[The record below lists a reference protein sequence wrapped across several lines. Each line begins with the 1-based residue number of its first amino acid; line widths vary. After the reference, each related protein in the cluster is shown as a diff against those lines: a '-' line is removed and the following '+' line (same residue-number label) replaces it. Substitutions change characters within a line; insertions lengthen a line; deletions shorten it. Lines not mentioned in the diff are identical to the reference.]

1 MNPRPPAR
9 PGEAAPARREYFPR
23 SYQDGIT
30 SFILDVKRC
39 AIFASMGM
47 GKGVSTLTALD
58 AMFLAG
64 ESNPALVLGPK
75 RVARDVWP
83 NEARKWKHLRQVN
96 VLPILGSEKE
106 RRISLKYEA
115 SVHSINYEQLPWLV
129 EYWGNRWPY
138 RTVVSD
144 ESTRLKSYRGS
155 VRSNEQGTEW
165 VQGAGSMRAR
175 ALGRIAHTHINR
187 FVELTGTPAP
197 NGLQNLWGQMWFL
210 DAGARLGRTYESF
223 KQRWFEKGYDGYSV
237 QPRDYAEAQIHDA
250 IRDICITFDARDYF
264 DIKDPLINNI
274 YVKMPVKARQHYKE
288 MENEMF
294 TELEGRE
301 VEAFGA
307 AARTQKLLQ
316 LANGAVY
323 VNPDVTSDD
332 QQIAREFKVAHD
344 EKLDALE
351 SCLENANGMPQ
362 LVAYEFKS
370 DLARILKRF
379 PTQAADISTPEG
391 EKRFRAGTLPLGCAH
406 AKSMGHG
413 VDGLQD
419 VTHITTF
426 FGHNWDLE
434 LYDQLLGRTGSVR
447 QIQSGRDHVVPI
459 VNNIIAEDT
468 MDEVVIARRDNKR
481 SIQDSLL
488 EAMKR
493 RKR

>member
-1 MNPRPPAR
+1 MNPMPAPR

-30 SFILDVKRC
+30 SFILDVPRC
-39 AIFASMGM
+39 AVWASMGM
-47 GKGVSTLTALD
+47 GKGVATLTALD

-64 ESNPALVLGPK
+64 DDHPALVLGPK

-83 NEARKWKHLRQVN
+83 SEARKWKHLRQVN

-106 RRISLKYEA
+106 RRISLKYDA

-144 ESTRLKSYRGS
+144 ESTRLKNYRGS
-155 VRSNEQGTEW
+155 IQEANDRHKEYVRG
-165 VQGAGSMRAR
+165 GGSMRAR
-175 ALGRIAHTHINR
+175 ALGRIAHTHIRR
-187 FVELTGTPAP
+187 FIELTGTPAP
-197 NGLQNLWGQMWFL
+197 NGLANLWGQTWFL
-210 DAGARLGRTYESF
+210 DAGARLGRTYEGF
-223 KQRWFEKGYDGYSV
+223 QQRWFGTDQYTRALT
-237 QPRDYAEAQIHDA
+237 PHPFAEQQIHDA

-323 VNPDVTSDD
+323 VNPDVTSDE
-332 QQIAREFKVAHD
+332 QQIAREYKVAHD

-391 EKRFRAGTLPLGCAH
+391 EKRFRAGTLALGCAH

-419 VTHITTF
+419 VTHITTM

-434 LYDQLLGRTGSVR
+434 LYDQLLGRSTHR
-447 QIQSGRDHVVPI
+447 C
-459 VNNIIAEDT
+459 
-468 MDEVVIARRDNKR
+468 
-481 SIQDSLL
+481 
-488 EAMKR
+488 
-493 RKR
+493 